1 MTTLAL
7 SSGTIKKPFF
17 DNPGA
22 DGRQL
27 PIAYAHRGFWNVNE
41 TGTHLENSAAAFAAA
56 VDLGYRYLE
65 TDVHGTSDG
74 VCIALHDET
83 LDRTTDG
90 KGTVSELPWSK
101 VKQAYI
107 GGIEPIPTLEELLV
121 TWPEVKWNIDIKSDS
136 AIKPTAEVI
145 EKLRA
150 HDRVLITSFS
160 PQRRK
165 ATLKLLS
172 KPVATGAGTPEIAA
186 FLAAARVGSKRLAAM
201 ALKDVDALQVP
212 VGQAVPG
219 IGGIVVTDAKT
230 VEMAHAID
238 KYVQVWTVNTKAQMN
253 QLLDIGV
260 DGIFTDRADTL
271 RTVLESRNLW
281 Y

>member
-1 MTTLAL
+1 MSLQLA
-7 SSGTIKKPFF
+7 SGTINKPFF
-17 DNPGA
+17 DNPGS

-27 PIAYAHRGFWNVNE
+27 PIAYAHRGYWNANE

-56 VDLGYRYLE
+56 VDLGYHYLE

-90 KGTVSELPWSK
+90 KGTVSELPWAK
-101 VKQAYI
+101 VKQSYI

-121 TWPEVKWNIDIKSDS
+121 TWPELKWNIDIKSDS
-136 AIKPTAEVI
+136 AIEPAAKVI

-160 PQRRK
+160 PARRK
-165 ATLKLLS
+165 ATVKLLS

-186 FLAAARVGSKRLAAM
+186 FVAAARVGSKRLAAM

-212 VGQAVPG
+212 IGQPLPVVGG
-219 IGGIVVTDAKT
+219 MVVTDAAT
-230 VEMAHAID
+230 VKMAHAID
-238 KYVQVWTVNTKAQMN
+238 KYVHVWTVNTKAQMN
-253 QLLDIGV
+253 NLLDIGV

-271 RTVLESRNLW
+271 RTVLETRNLW